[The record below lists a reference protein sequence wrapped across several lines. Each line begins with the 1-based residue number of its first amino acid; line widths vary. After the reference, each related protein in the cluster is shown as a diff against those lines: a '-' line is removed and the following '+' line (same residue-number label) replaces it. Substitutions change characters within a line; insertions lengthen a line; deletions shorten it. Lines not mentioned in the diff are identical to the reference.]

1 MQGYTKKEMLKI
13 ATRLINT
20 IGGAK
25 GFKICQGNKNNL
37 FYIITPGDRDFN
49 SPFSVAIEDFIAG
62 EMPAESAYLK

>member
-25 GFKICQGNKNNL
+25 GFKICQGNKDNL

-49 SPFSVAIEDFIAG
+49 TSFSISCEDFVEG
-62 EMPAESAYLK
+62 KMPVESAYLK